1 MAGLHANAPSP
12 GRVDDLQYK
21 VYLQRTP
28 IRTPRASASK
38 NVPAKSERP

>member
-1 MAGLHANAPSP
+1 M
-12 GRVDDLQYK
+12 QYK
-21 VYLQRTP
+21 VDEQRTP